1 MGDVVFVV
9 TIVAFFTL
17 MVGFVR
23 MCDRIIAVSD
33 GAAEPGPDP
42 AVDRAG
48 LGMSADNVVGLVL
61 AILLV
66 GYLGFALV
74 APEKL

>member
-42 AVDRAG
+42 AADRAG